1 MKLLCVAPA
10 AELPALSGFTEVIS
24 RSSLTADA
32 LRSEILNTVADVVLL
47 CGREALRNGSAIA
60 ARQAGAVVAVVLAAD
75 ISPQD
80 AVERRA
86 LSESLFAA
94 NIVLVTDAAQV
105 SAFPHAV
112 TKIIRI
118 PKMLTPALF
127 SAATAD
133 SETFGFVR
141 VYRPQIAV
149 SAETTNAPEIGEN
162 GSRASL
168 PVRAWRVLRR
178 CGLVHVLR
186 TVAKVLLRREGRHN
200 R

>member
-1 MKLLCVAPA
+1 MKLLCIAPA
-10 AELPALSGFTEVIS
+10 AELPAPSGFTEVIS

-32 LRSEILNTVADVVLL
+32 LRSEVLNTTADAVLL

-60 ARQAGAVVAVVLAAD
+60 ARQAGAVVAVLLAEN

-94 NIVLVTDAAQV
+94 NIVLVMDAAQV

-112 TKIIRI
+112 TKTVRTPEI
-118 PKMLTPALF
+118 LTPALL
-127 SAATAD
+127 
-133 SETFGFVR
+133 SETNTDETSGFVR
-141 VYRPQIAV
+141 VYRPHIAV
-149 SAETTNAPEIGEN
+149 SAETTNVPEIGGN
-162 GSRASL
+162 GSRAPL
-168 PVRAWRVLRR
+168 LARAWRVLRR
-178 CGLVHVLR
+178 RGLLHVLR